1 MQGRVFTALRAELL
15 QVVAAQQE
23 RKPRSIYPRRELR
36 LDVLRVDLLN
46 VSSIDEIR
54 QTFHARLYV
63 QCAFRGGAR
72 DAALSSASADF
83 PVDEHGTPTYR
94 PSARWFLD
102 QIEFHNA
109 VQDIDKLD
117 YRVTTIGDDVLLNIR
132 LHGEF
137 FEVLE
142 LHRFPFDSQQLTFV
156 MACKCATAGPCP
168 LHFHIAP
175 DAVRDVAGTRFALTN
190 SWRLADELLLE
201 ATTVCST
208 RTRVFPALRIS
219 ASITR
224 RPTFYLVN
232 VALPASFLSL
242 MALLN
247 FCIPQEAIGE
257 RLGYSSTLALTIVS
271 AKFAASS
278 SMPAIAYLTLID
290 RFQLA
295 CIGIIFLV
303 VAEAGVFALLSPHAA
318 AQAESVLM
326 HTSIMMWLLV
336 HFNFAAKSWAAWRQT
351 RPKNRVD
358 AT

>member
-1 MQGRVFTALRAELL
+1 M
-15 QVVAAQQE
+15 
-23 RKPRSIYPRRELR
+23 
-36 LDVLRVDLLN
+36 DVLRVDLLN

-190 SWRLADELLLE
+190 SWRLADELI
-201 ATTVCST
+201 ST
-208 RTRVFPALRIS
+208 CTNL
-219 ASITR
+219 
-224 RPTFYLVN
+224 
-232 VALPASFLSL
+232 
-242 MALLN
+242 
-247 FCIPQEAIGE
+247 
-257 RLGYSSTLALTIVS
+257 
-271 AKFAASS
+271 
-278 SMPAIAYLTLID
+278 
-290 RFQLA
+290 
-295 CIGIIFLV
+295 
-303 VAEAGVFALLSPHAA
+303 
-318 AQAESVLM
+318 
-326 HTSIMMWLLV
+326 
-336 HFNFAAKSWAAWRQT
+336 
-351 RPKNRVD
+351 
-358 AT
+358 